1 MPELSLDWLLFF
13 LRLAFILL
21 LYLFLYQLVQVTRR
35 DLISR
40 ATSPGMEPGLSD
52 ERSEPRTATLV
63 IADPGS
69 TGLPPGIDVPLSVIS
84 SIGRHPT
91 NLVPLND
98 PSVSGEHAEIT
109 FVRDRWWVRDLGS
122 TNGTLINGERTDG
135 PTPMHSGDIV
145 QFGRVSARFL
155 A

>member
-1 MPELSLDWLLFF
+1 MPELSLDWFLFL

-21 LYLFLYQLVQVTRR
+21 LYLFLFQLVQVTRR

-40 ATSPGMEPGLSD
+40 AASPGTEQNADRDRPESWA
-52 ERSEPRTATLV
+52 ATLV

-84 SIGRHPT
+84 SIGRHPS
-91 NLVPLND
+91 NLVPFDD

-109 FVRDRWWVRDLGS
+109 FVRERWWVRDLSS
-122 TNGTLINGERTDG
+122 TNGTLVNGERIDG
-135 PTPMHSGDIV
+135 PTPLRSGDVV
-145 QFGRVSARFL
+145 QFGRVSGRFRV
-155 A
+155 

>member
-1 MPELSLDWLLFF
+1 MPDLSLDWFLFL

-21 LYLFLYQLVQVTRR
+21 LYLFLFQLVQVTRR

-40 ATSPGMEPGLSD
+40 AAGSPGEPAGGQ
-52 ERSEPRTATLV
+52 ERSEARAATLV

-69 TGLPPGIDVPLSVIS
+69 TGLPPGIDVPLAVIS

-91 NLVPLND
+91 NLVPFDD

-109 FVRDRWWVRDLGS
+109 FMRERWWIRDLGS
-122 TNGTLINGERTDG
+122 TNGTLVNGERIDG
-135 PTPMHSGDIV
+135 PTALRSGDVV
-145 QFGRVSARFL
+145 QFGRVSGRFRV
-155 A
+155 

>member
-1 MPELSLDWLLFF
+1 MPELSLDWFLFL

-40 ATSPGMEPGLSD
+40 AASPGAESSVGRDQPES
-52 ERSEPRTATLV
+52 RTATLV

-69 TGLPPGIDVPLSVIS
+69 TGLPPGIDVPLSAMS
-84 SIGRHPT
+84 SIGRRPT
-91 NLVPLND
+91 NLVPLDD

-122 TNGTLINGERTDG
+122 TNGTLVNGERTDG
-135 PTPMHSGDIV
+135 PMPLRSGDVV
-145 QFGRVSARFL
+145 QFGRVSARFHV
-155 A
+155 

>member
-1 MPELSLDWLLFF
+1 MPELSLDWFLFL

-21 LYLFLYQLVQVTRR
+21 LYLFLFQLVQVTRR

-40 ATSPGMEPGLSD
+40 AAGPSTEQNADRDRPES
-52 ERSEPRTATLV
+52 RVATLV

-84 SIGRHPT
+84 SIGRHPS
-91 NLVPLND
+91 NLVPFDD

-109 FVRDRWWVRDLGS
+109 FVRERWWVRDLSS
-122 TNGTLINGERTDG
+122 TNGTLVNGERIDG
-135 PTPMHSGDIV
+135 PTPLRSGDVV
-145 QFGRVSARFL
+145 QFGRVSGRFRV
-155 A
+155 

>member
-1 MPELSLDWLLFF
+1 MPDLSLDWFLFL

-21 LYLFLYQLVQVTRR
+21 LYLFLFQLVQVTRR

-40 ATSPGMEPGLSD
+40 AAGSASD
-52 ERSEPRTATLV
+52 PAGGHERSEARAATLV

-69 TGLPPGIDVPLSVIS
+69 TGLPPGIDVPLAVIS

-91 NLVPLND
+91 NLVPFDD

-109 FVRDRWWVRDLGS
+109 FVRERWWVRDLGS
-122 TNGTLINGERTDG
+122 TNGTLVNGERIDG
-135 PTPMHSGDIV
+135 PTPLRSGDVV
-145 QFGRVSARFL
+145 QFGRVSGRFRV
-155 A
+155 